1 MDAASH
7 RPRGHAILVLGMHRS
22 GTSALAR
29 TLALCGAGLPAT
41 LFPAVPGDNDAG
53 YWESSEVI
61 DFHQR
66 LLWHLGTGMLDP
78 TLPPEGWLAT
88 PIGRWALDEA
98 IAIAS
103 REWGRHPAWVVKEPR
118 MCRLLPLW
126 LEALRR
132 LDRAAVAVHCLREP
146 AEVAASLARRD
157 GMERDR
163 AELLWLQ
170 HVAAAERET
179 RGLPRVFVR
188 YDDLLADWRRVV
200 ERVATLL
207 PEGALRPD
215 AASIEA
221 FLDPGLRRQRR
232 PSDAPTA
239 PTVRALRD
247 EVMAAAVHGREPES
261 RVVDEAWT
269 AACAGLTTGSLR

>member
-1 MDAASH
+1 MDAS
-7 RPRGHAILVLGMHRS
+7 RPLSAGHAILVLGMHRS

-78 TLPPEGWLAT
+78 TLPAEGWLAT

-103 REWGRHPAWVVKEPR
+103 REWGTHPTWVVKEPR

-126 LEALRR
+126 IEALRT
-132 LDRAAVAVHCLREP
+132 LGRATVAVHGLREP

-163 AELLWLQ
+163 VELLWLQ
-170 HVAAAERET
+170 HVAAAERDT

-188 YDDLLADWRRVV
+188 YDDLLADWRSVV
-200 ERVATLL
+200 GRVATLL
-207 PEGALRPD
+207 PQGTLEPD
-215 AASIEA
+215 AAAIEG

-232 PSDAPTA
+232 PADPPIAQP
-239 PTVRALRD
+239 VRALRD
-247 EVMAAAVHGREPES
+247 ELLAAATQGREPQSEI
-261 RVVDEAWT
+261 VDEAWS
-269 AACAGLTTGSLR
+269 AACSGLTTGSLR